1 MKRRMIIWISLM
13 VLLLSTVPLRPA
25 QAQIA
30 IIEIIRAGIKR
41 VIRAVDLKIQRMQNR
56 TIWLQNKQKALENL
70 LSKIKLEEISKW
82 TEKQKLQYQQYFFE
96 LKKVRTIIIHYQQI
110 RQTLE
115 KQVKLV
121 KEYERIWNLLR
132 HDSHFTPDE
141 LQYME
146 QVYKGIL
153 QESLKNIDQI
163 GMIIK
168 SFAMEMSDAQRLE
181 LLRETS
187 DRIEQNF
194 TDLTLFNR
202 QNILLRIQ
210 RARDRKEVE
219 TVKRMYNLP

>member
-56 TIWLQNKQKALENL
+56 TIWLQNKQKTLENL

-82 TEKQKLQYQQYFFE
+82 TEKQKIQYQQYYLG
-96 LKKVRTIIIHYQQI
+96 LKKVRTIIAHYQQI

-141 LQYME
+141 LRYME

-194 TDLTLFNR
+194 NDLTLFNR